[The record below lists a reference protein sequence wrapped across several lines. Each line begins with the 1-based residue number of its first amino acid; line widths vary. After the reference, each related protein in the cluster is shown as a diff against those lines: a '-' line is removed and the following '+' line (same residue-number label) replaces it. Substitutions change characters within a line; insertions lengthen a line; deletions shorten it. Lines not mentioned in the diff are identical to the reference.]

1 MMENYNRKNSVV
13 LIGALITLLTLS
25 VAFFVV
31 NTSLKRQ
38 LGDQKIKSEKLLSEK
53 LKLDKSIKELIID
66 MSALTGKNAKL
77 DKLLT
82 EANKKLQKK
91 EAEIKRL
98 VAENATVGEL
108 RAQVR
113 ELELLREQLNKDI
126 AGLNV
131 SITQLSDANAS
142 LNEFLARAKNEN
154 EILATDN
161 TILKAMVAD
170 NYRIEALRGKH
181 EKLTINARKT
191 DKLLVSFD
199 LPSDVGKNLYF
210 KVKTPQGDEFSSKT
224 DLSAIINIVE
234 NNDGLLASASS
245 DVIGSIGTKRV
256 EMIYKPNKKLTKG
269 VYRFNVYNENSYL
282 GSTQLRLK

>member
-1 MMENYNRKNSVV
+1 MENTNKKTSIV
-13 LIGALITLLTLS
+13 LIGALTALIILS
-25 VAFFVV
+25 VSFFII
-31 NTSLKRQ
+31 NASLKNQ

-53 LKLDKSIKELIID
+53 LKLDQSIKELKAD
-66 MSALTGKNAKL
+66 MSAMAGKNARL
-77 DKLLT
+77 DKLLG

-98 VAENATVGEL
+98 IADNATVGEL

-113 ELELLREQLNKDI
+113 ELELLREQLTRDI
-126 AGLNV
+126 ANLN
-131 SITQLSDANAS
+131 INIAQLSDDNAR
-142 LNEFLARAKNEN
+142 LNELLARAKNEN
-154 EILATDN
+154 ELLAFDN

-170 NYRIEALRGKH
+170 NYRIEALKGKH

-199 LPSDVGKNLYF
+199 LPSDVGRNLYF
-210 KVKTPQGDEFSSKT
+210 KVNTPQGEEFSSKT

-234 NNDGLLASASS
+234 NNDRLLASANS
-245 DVIGSIGTKRV
+245 DAGSSIGTKRV

-269 VYRFNVYNENSYL
+269 VYRFNVYNDNSYL

>member
-1 MMENYNRKNSVV
+1 MENNDKKTRIAITAALAAL
-13 LIGALITLLTLS
+13 LILS
-25 VAFFVV
+25 ASFFII
-31 NTSLKRQ
+31 NASLKKQ

-53 LKLDKSIKELIID
+53 LKLDQSIKELKDD
-66 MSALTGKNAKL
+66 MSAMAGINVRL
-77 DKLLT
+77 DKLLG
-82 EANKKLQKK
+82 EANRKLQNK

-98 VAENATVGEL
+98 IAENATVSEL

-113 ELELLREQLNKDI
+113 ELELLREQLTTDI
-126 AGLNV
+126 ANLN
-131 SITQLSDANAS
+131 INLAQLNNDNAC
-142 LNEFLARAKNEN
+142 LNELLTRTKNEN
-154 EILATDN
+154 ELLAFDN

-170 NYRIEALRGKH
+170 NYRIEALKGRH

-199 LPSDVGKNLYF
+199 LPSDVGRNLYF
-210 KVKTPQGDEFSSKT
+210 KVNTPQGEEFSSKT

-234 NNDGLLASASS
+234 NNDRLLASANS
-245 DVIGSIGTKRV
+245 DAGGSIGTKRV

-269 VYRFNVYNENSYL
+269 VYRFNVYNDNSYL

>member
-1 MMENYNRKNSVV
+1 MENYNKKNSIV

-53 LKLDKSIKELIID
+53 LKLDKSIKELRID

-82 EANKKLQKK
+82 EANKKLQNK

-126 AGLNV
+126 AGLNL

-154 EILATDN
+154 EILAIDN

-210 KVKTPQGDEFSSKT
+210 KVKTPQGDEFSSKN